1 MESLKAALI
10 AFLRKQSDLAPV
22 EECLAALLSS
32 SPEKSKQ
39 ALALIKKASDVG
51 LPADVFERLNRR
63 IEAAKRAID
72 EAEQT
77 FTETVVLPSSPRV
90 TGDRPVEPT
99 PPSPPPAPASS
110 PTATFTETVVLPTSP
125 RITKEVAQD
134 TLLETGDPL
143 ANDSDATV
151 LDTVTRGTEPTQ
163 TESRDKPATLIDD
176 DVTTFSTETP
186 ASTPPPRMDADATL
200 AHTMVEDATTLN
212 PGVEVDDSTQLSPSI
227 GSGGERTVADTS
239 LDATQAG
246 DFDVLAAGG
255 GSTSTTRPPRGAGA
269 PDGEFREGSI
279 LRQRFELMSKLGEG
293 GMGAVWKGKDM
304 LKVEARDRNP
314 FVAIKLLQGD
324 FKEHPEAFIALQR
337 ETSKQQRLAHPNIAT
352 VYDFDR
358 DMDTD
363 TVFMTME
370 VLDGQDLASFV
381 RKLPADGLPLEEA
394 MPYIE
399 QLGDGLAYAHEAELV
414 HSDLKPGN
422 CFLTNEGRIK
432 LLDFGIARAS
442 KTKADASGEQTVFDP
457 GDLGALTPTYA
468 TVEMFDGEDPDPR
481 DDIYALAIMSYQL
494 LTGKHPYG
502 KQSAPKAME
511 QKLSPA
517 PVDKINKRQNRA
529 LQRGLEFL
537 RDNRTPSVE
546 DFLEDLRP
554 KKSYFW
560 QISAAAV
567 VVLALIG
574 GLAYGPIKQYFLE
587 QRMEEVVAVI
597 EAAGNEAQYVE
608 AVELVD
614 ASFADA
620 PDARKAIYEDER
632 VKTRLIVYFG
642 GLADAATAPSN
653 EFADYAEAERLLAV
667 VRDWYKDSAAVLTRI
682 NEIDRK
688 KEGELSLLNTQYNRL
703 LDDGVLIP
711 SEDTEDIGDVL
722 TRVTQIDA
730 EHEILKDKELP
741 IRYAD
746 LVEAAI
752 NENNYAHANQLLI
765 ASVAYAPDDPQ
776 LNNLRYDVEKELKR
790 QRDAIEVAE
799 IQSRL
804 ENQVKSF
811 TSLADFQKVRAD
823 LVRLADLDP
832 TNEVL
837 VSMQKTLKDAFGS
850 ELSNAISTQTWDTGE
865 ELLVSFAQLLDIPF
879 LLRNRALLSNAESAA
894 GYEITMSDTHKAAI
908 EDRQRRINALLGDP
922 KFTDEW
928 EIDLQVPYKEL
939 IALLPAN
946 SPQLIPLRDRTAELY
961 LAKAQES
968 RGASRFG
975 QAIALVENGENF
987 YPSLSAFADERVAI
1001 ADAQVALKKLQAEE
1015 RRLAR
1020 VKKLKGQILADAKAD
1035 KPQDAVQKLAEVRKE
1050 LATDDPF
1057 LLEQAPPAI
1066 AGAYQRLALQ
1076 QAEQGSWENAAR
1088 FARAAFDLAPDLDGL
1103 AEELAGYDG
1112 EVKKIA
1118 GIIDLKK
1125 QLAGKGK
1132 VDFDKVKKQLAEI
1145 KSSFPDKW
1153 DGLRREYNQLVKKR
1167 LAAIESSDV
1176 AAAHAFRNAAATAFP
1191 AIAKVKLKPL
1201 PSKLAARGLK
1211 EVNEGR
1217 LSAARATLDEAVAK
1231 DGTDHPDIGPFKQ
1244 ALNDRIG
1251 KAQQYF
1257 KEAEKFKKKKQPRKA
1272 KQYLVDGAMK
1282 LWTDNPEYEKSLAEL
1297 SASGSTGSSRKG
1309 EYTVDK
1315 AGHGT
1320 RSRGTCY
1327 DEVGQSTKGP
1337 VMVVVPAGGGISKP
1351 FAIGKFEVSISEFN
1365 AYCKLSGK
1373 CAGKS
1378 GDGKLPVTGIS
1389 LQAAQAYA
1397 SWLSGQSGAK
1407 YRLPTEVE
1415 WEYAAKAGGKQP
1427 KKDFNCR
1434 VQLGEQLLKGHS
1446 LVNAKSGQQ
1455 NGWGLANYIGNAQ
1468 EWVKTGGGVKARG
1481 GTFEEPLSKCEIS
1494 LTKAHSGGAD
1504 PLTGFR
1510 LVREL
1515 G

>member
-1 MESLKAALI
+1 MEALKAALI
-10 AFLRKQSDLAPV
+10 AFLRKKSDLPAV
-22 EECLAALLSS
+22 EECLDTLLSN
-32 SPEKSKQ
+32 SPDKSKQ
-39 ALALIKKASDVG
+39 ALALLKKASDVG
-51 LPADVFERLNRR
+51 LPPDVFERLNGR
-63 IEAAKRAID
+63 IEAAKQNLAS
-72 EAEQT
+72 AEQT

-90 TGDRPVEPT
+90 TGDLPAEPT
-99 PPSPPPAPASS
+99 PPAPPAAPEPS
-110 PTATFTETVVLPTSP
+110 TAGTFTETVVLPTSP
-125 RITKEVAQD
+125 RITKEVAED
-134 TLLETGDPL
+134 TSIEDDDRL
-143 ANDSDATV
+143 ATDADATV
-151 LDTVTRGTEPTQ
+151 LDTSMRSTEPTQ
-163 TESRDKPATLIDD
+163 SEARSQRIPPADD
-176 DVTTFSTETP
+176 DATRFNTETS
-186 ASTPPPRMDADATL
+186 ARQPPSGADADATL

-212 PGVEVDDSTQLSPSI
+212 PSVEVDDSTQLSPAT
-227 GSGGERTVADTS
+227 GTGADRTLADTAM
-239 LDATQAG
+239 DATRAG
-246 DFDVLAAGG
+246 DFDVLAGG
-255 GSTSTTRPPRGAGA
+255 HQGSTSTTRPPAGA
-269 PDGEFREGSI
+269 RVPDGEFREGSI

-394 MPYIE
+394 LPYTE
-399 QLGDGLAYAHEAELV
+399 QLSAGLSYAHEAELV

-457 GDLGALTPTYA
+457 GELGALTPTYA

-502 KQSAPKAME
+502 KQTAPKAME

-517 PVDKINKRQNRA
+517 PVEKLNKRQNRA
-529 LQRGLEFL
+529 LQRGLAFL
-537 RDNRTPSVE
+537 RDDRTPTVE

-554 KKSYFW
+554 KKSYVW

-587 QRMEEVVAVI
+587 QRMEEVIAVI
-597 EAAGNEAQYVE
+597 EGAGNESQYEE
-608 AVELVD
+608 AMALVD
-614 ASFADA
+614 VSFADEPGA
-620 PDARKAIYEDER
+620 HKSVYEDQR
-632 VKTRLIVYFG
+632 VKNRLIAYFG
-642 GLADAATAPSN
+642 AQADNAVAPTN
-653 EFADYAEAERLLAV
+653 EFADYAEAKRLLGV
-667 VRDWYKDSAAVLTRI
+667 VGDWYKDSAAVLQRI
-682 NEIDRK
+682 NDIDK
-688 KEGELSLLNTQYNRL
+688 KKDDELSLLDTRYNQL
-703 LDDGVLIP
+703 LGEGVLIP
-711 SEDTEDIGDVL
+711 AEDTDDIGDVL
-722 TRVTQIDA
+722 TRVTQIDP
-730 EHEILKDKELP
+730 EHEILKDPELP
-741 IRYAD
+741 GRYAD
-746 LVEAAI
+746 LVEVAI
-752 NENNYAHANQLLI
+752 NENNYAHANDLLI
-765 ASVAYAPDDPQ
+765 ASAAYAPDD
-776 LNNLRYDVEKELKR
+776 LTLINLRYDVETELKR

-804 ENQVKSF
+804 ENQVKTSS
-811 TSLADFQKVRAD
+811 SLADFQKVRED

-837 VSMQKTLKDAFGS
+837 VSMQKTLKDAFGV
-850 ELSNAISTQTWDTGE
+850 ELANAIDTQSWDTGE
-865 ELLVSFAQLLDIPF
+865 DLLVSFAQLLDIPF
-879 LLRNRALLSNAESAA
+879 LLRNRALLSNAENAA
-894 GYEITMSDTHKAAI
+894 GYEITMSDEHKAAI
-908 EDRQRRINALLGDP
+908 DERQIRINALLGDA
-922 KFTDEW
+922 KFTDKW
-928 EIDLQVPYKEL
+928 EADLQVPYKEL
-939 IALLPAN
+939 IALLPSN
-946 SPQLIPLRDRTAELY
+946 SSELIPIRDRTAELY
-961 LAKAQES
+961 LAKALES
-968 RGASRFG
+968 RTASRFG

-987 YPSLSAFADERVAI
+987 YPGLAAYADERVAI
-1001 ADAQVALKKLQAEE
+1001 AGAQEALKKQQAEE

-1050 LATDDPF
+1050 LPADDPF
-1057 LLEQAPPAI
+1057 LLEAPPAI

-1076 QAEQGSWENAAR
+1076 QAEQANWENAAR
-1088 FARAAFDLAPDLDGL
+1088 FARAGFELAPDLDGL
-1103 AEELAGYDG
+1103 AEELAGYDA
-1112 EVKKIA
+1112 EVRKIA
-1118 GIIDLKK
+1118 SIIELKK

-1132 VDFDKVKKQLAEI
+1132 IDFTTVKTRLAQI
-1145 KSSFPDKW
+1145 KSSFPEKW
-1153 DGLRREYNQLVKKR
+1153 DGLNREYNQLVEKR
-1167 LAAIESSDV
+1167 LKDIESSDV
-1176 AAAHAFRNAAATAFP
+1176 AAAHAFRQSAAAAFP

-1201 PSKLAARGLK
+1201 PSKLAVRDLK
-1211 EVNEGR
+1211 EVSEGR
-1217 LSAARATLDEAVAK
+1217 LTAARATLDAAIAK
-1231 DGTDHPDIGPFKQ
+1231 DGADHPDIGPFKQ
-1244 ALNDRIG
+1244 SLDDRIA
-1251 KAQQYF
+1251 KAAQYF

-1297 SASGSTGSSRKG
+1297 STAGATSGSRKG
-1309 EYTVDK
+1309 ECTVDK

-1327 DEVGQSTKGP
+1327 DELGQSTKGP
-1337 VMVVVPAGGGISKP
+1337 VMVVVPAGGSISKP

-1378 GDGKLPVTGIS
+1378 GDTKLPVTGIS
-1389 LQAAQAYA
+1389 VQEALAYA
-1397 SWLSGQSGAK
+1397 TWLSGQSGAT

-1434 VQLGEQLLKGHS
+1434 VQLGEQLLKGHA

-1481 GTFEEPLSKCEIS
+1481 GAFEEPLSKCDIS

-1504 PLTGFR
+1504 PVTGFR